1 MLREFAKASLSRIV
15 LRNILILIT
24 LFWLLYTG
32 PIKIALA
39 NLTSVNPCSNSVY
52 NGNAT
57 CTGTGTCASGD
68 ARTNLTLIAN
78 DNSTCSNV
86 YVLNTVTVTGDVD
99 GPGIKSTGDSLAGPN
114 QQQILHFTI
123 QTNCDGT
130 SSSSTIRPATCDD
143 GGCPTSTSQKPAAN
157 CTWDTFHCQWS
168 CSFEAGHCNGA
179 PDYGTYPSG
188 CATGYTLLGG
198 VCTRSYAFQSRCD
211 GSGYDEETCTC
222 PDGTTNSPIIIDVSG
237 NGFSLT
243 DALNGVNFDIANTG
257 TAKRLAWTAT
267 GSDNAFLTLDRNGN
281 GTIDNGAELFGN
293 FTPQPTSAEP
303 NGFLALAE
311 YDKPQNGGNGD
322 GVIDSRDTI
331 FSSLRLWQDTN
342 HNGISEQ
349 GDLHSLP
356 ELGLAKLELDYKES
370 KRTDQ
375 YGNQFRYRAKVKDVH
390 GAQVG
395 RWAWDVFLVK

>member
-1 MLREFAKASLSRIV
+1 
-15 LRNILILIT
+15 
-24 LFWLLYTG
+24 
-32 PIKIALA
+32 
-39 NLTSVNPCSNSVY
+39 
-52 NGNAT
+52 
-57 CTGTGTCASGD
+57 
-68 ARTNLTLIAN
+68 
-78 DNSTCSNV
+78 
-86 YVLNTVTVTGDVD
+86 
-99 GPGIKSTGDSLAGPN
+99 
-114 QQQILHFTI
+114 
-123 QTNCDGT
+123 
-130 SSSSTIRPATCDD
+130 
-143 GGCPTSTSQKPAAN
+143 
-157 CTWDTFHCQWS
+157 
-168 CSFEAGHCNGA
+168 
-179 PDYGTYPSG
+179 
-188 CATGYTLLGG
+188 
-198 VCTRSYAFQSRCD
+198 
-211 GSGYDEETCTC
+211 
-222 PDGTTNSPIIIDVSG
+222 
-237 NGFSLT
+237 LT